1 MCSDVGT
8 EVVVETGLAFDF
20 GPMAPSIRWLFFDAW
35 RDRGDLGVE
44 QHHGQLD
51 GSRSRQSKTELTT
64 RTPTAKRIGTPT
76 PEHDGAMA
84 APTPRRMAPRTPQH
98 DAARREPRIESSK
111 YIIYHMLYFR
121 FDARS
126 GISGGDQEGMGV

>member
-35 RDRGDLGVE
+35 RDRGDLRVE

-64 RTPTAKRIGTPT
+64 KTPTAKRIGTPT

-84 APTPRRMAPRTPQH
+84 APTLRRMGTTTQQH
-98 DAARREPRIESSK
+98 DAARRKPRIESS
-111 YIIYHMLYFR
+111 IIYY
-121 FDARS
+121 
-126 GISGGDQEGMGV
+126 I